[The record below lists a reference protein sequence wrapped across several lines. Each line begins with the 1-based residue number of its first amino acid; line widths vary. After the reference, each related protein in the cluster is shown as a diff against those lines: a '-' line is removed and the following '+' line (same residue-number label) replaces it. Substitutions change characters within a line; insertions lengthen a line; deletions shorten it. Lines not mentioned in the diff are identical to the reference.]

1 MGHSRTSC
9 PDFRTIQVC
18 PKDRL
23 TLSLAGSKM
32 RQNRLRPAAPSWYD
46 RRGGIGEEAPMSGM
60 GRREFV
66 SLLGSAAAT
75 WPVPAWAQQPAMPVI
90 GFLQIGSV
98 DDAPHFLATFHQG
111 LKEAGFVDGQNV
123 VIEYRWADGQFDRLP
138 AMAADLVS
146 RRVAVIVAGGGS
158 GGALAARAATATIP
172 IVFNI
177 GIDPVT
183 LGLVTSLNRPGGN
196 ATGIN
201 TFITELAAKRL
212 GLLRE
217 LVPATTR
224 VAVHRQSG

>member
-75 WPVPAWAQQPAMPVI
+75 WPVPNRHGAPGGHESSAGHIASHV
-90 GFLQIGSV
+90 FSV
-98 DDAPHFLATFHQG
+98 
-111 LKEAGFVDGQNV
+111 
-123 VIEYRWADGQFDRLP
+123 
-138 AMAADLVS
+138 VS
-146 RRVAVIVAGGGS
+146 RN
-158 GGALAARAATATIP
+158 AL
-172 IVFNI
+172 
-177 GIDPVT
+177 D
-183 LGLVTSLNRPGGN
+183 
-196 ATGIN
+196 
-201 TFITELAAKRL
+201 TF
-212 GLLRE
+212 G
-217 LVPATTR
+217 
-224 VAVHRQSG
+224 Q